1 MRNQRT
7 GSANRLTVRL
17 NNLSGDDCLNMVLL
31 QGQGK
36 QPDSGVDAV
45 RCNQLSLG
53 SKCYIGWGF
62 VAARGLQ
69 DYVLMVHVQRSA
81 LLLYCRCCCMT
92 GVWKVPLKVD
102 GR

>member
-1 MRNQRT
+1 MRLCTAEIATGKVERWQGGKWIGLVSARDMRNQRT
-7 GSANRLTVRL
+7 GSAHRLTVRL

-31 QGQGK
+31 QGLGK

-69 DYVLMVHVQRSA
+69 D
-81 LLLYCRCCCMT
+81 
-92 GVWKVPLKVD
+92 
-102 GR
+102 